1 MNKNLALSV
10 AAAIALSFLAIT
22 GCKKFVHQN
31 IKAASNSSLAF
42 LTYDDVFTETN
53 KAVSSEM
60 ALDEMVNASWNLQG
74 SVCATVTLEPI
85 GTSFPKTLT
94 IDYGTECIGPDGVV
108 RSGKIIAV
116 FDGNFRTE
124 GTSINVSFENF
135 ASGQYAVAGKDSIYN
150 NGTDGD
156 GNPIFNEMIT
166 EAVISWGT
174 QEVLWQAE
182 LNRTWLEGD
191 TTNFTTASDTM
202 GGTFGM
208 DGLNDDLFSI
218 IGSASGN
225 DSNTHPF
232 SLEITQSLVLPT
244 ACEYISDGI
253 LTISPTNFNDGTVD
267 YGAGE
272 CDKQATIEV
281 DGEVFNF
288 TM

>member
-10 AAAIALSFLAIT
+10 ATVIALSFLTIT

-31 IKAASNSSLAF
+31 IKAASNSSLAI
-42 LTYDDVFTETN
+42 LTYDDVFTEIN

-60 ALDEMVNASWNLQG
+60 VLDEMVNASWNLQG

-108 RSGKIIAV
+108 RSGKVIAV
-116 FDGNFRTE
+116 FDGNFRAE
-124 GTSINVSFENF
+124 GTSINVSFETF

-174 QEVLWQAE
+174 QEILWQAE